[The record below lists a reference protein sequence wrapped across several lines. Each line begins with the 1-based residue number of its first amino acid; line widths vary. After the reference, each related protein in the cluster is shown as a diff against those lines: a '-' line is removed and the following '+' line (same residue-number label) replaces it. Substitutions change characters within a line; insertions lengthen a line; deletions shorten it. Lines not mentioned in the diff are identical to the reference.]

1 MKKIKLV
8 IYYLFFYNLPN
19 SRYLPLFSKLRCW
32 YLSRV
37 LKVVSGHPKNRLEN
51 RIYISDAST
60 LKIGKNVRIN
70 ENVFIQSATIGSN
83 VMIAPNVSIL
93 SSTHSYDRLDIPMV
107 DQEDTFGLPPVIKD
121 DVWIGRNVVIKHGV
135 TIGKGAIVG
144 ACSLVTKDVPEFAIV
159 GGVPA
164 KIIKYRNAQET
175 DKKYDN
181 DQNM

>member
-1 MKKIKLV
+1 MKKLKLV

-37 LKVVSGHPKNRLEN
+37 LKVVTAHQKNRLEN
-51 RIYISDAST
+51 RIYISDASG
-60 LKIGKNVRIN
+60 LKIGQNVRIN
-70 ENVFIQSATIGSN
+70 ENVFIQSATIGNN
-83 VMIAPNVSIL
+83 VMIAPNVAIL
-93 SSTHSYDRLDIPMV
+93 SSTHSYERLDIPMV
-107 DQEDTFGLPPVIKD
+107 DQEDIFGLPPVIED

-144 ACSLVTKDVPEFAIV
+144 ACSLVTKDVPSYAIV

-164 KIIKYRNAQET
+164 KVIKYRNAQET
-175 DKKYDN
+175 EKKYEN
-181 DQNM
+181 E